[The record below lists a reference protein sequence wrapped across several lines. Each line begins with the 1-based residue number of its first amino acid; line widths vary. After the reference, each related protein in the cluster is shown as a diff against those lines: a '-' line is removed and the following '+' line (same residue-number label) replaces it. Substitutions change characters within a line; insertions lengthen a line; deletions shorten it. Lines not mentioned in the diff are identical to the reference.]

1 VGVTFDPHG
10 ESASPAD
17 VHPGPGALGSPDD
30 VRRSARAGWGLRLT
44 SLAAMAPLVAALGYS
59 AGSTPLAI
67 TMVVA
72 LATGVAAGA
81 LLALDRWF
89 SHLPGL
95 VLALSAPMLLA
106 VVAVL
111 AGAGSTALYVLLLHL
126 GAFLW
131 GLDWARVGRLR
142 SQTFLLILPVWLAL
156 FSDSPPVRVG
166 SVVVFLLVLATL
178 ALASRDELRA
188 VPRLAVGPREAPST
202 PTTADLIRA
211 AAIALAVGALAW
223 AVLDGR
229 SIVPPSPPDLGDR
242 LSFGDEQVA
251 GDDPT
256 GGSQSSGGGSG
267 SGGGSSGGVP
277 GGDPGF
283 VPNDP
288 GNGPSGTF
296 EGSGSGSGSGSA
308 GGSGDLPFG
317 GEGSAGGAD
326 SEGLD
331 LDGDGFVDGFDLDGD
346 GSIDVDP
353 SGDPVDGG
361 PDAADDAPEPP
372 WLLLLGLLLAAVA
385 IALAVWWWRTRDGGP
400 AGRRVGWAE
409 EVAARL
415 GREGARRGRPRSA
428 QESVLVYAGELADGP
443 LPDERLRDVG
453 SILSSALF
461 GLNDASPDQQVWVED
476 VLEAVLAA
484 NPPPGVATAAKARL
498 ARTG

>member
-1 VGVTFDPHG
+1 MGLTFDPHG

-30 VRRSARAGWGLRLT
+30 VRRSARAGWALRLT
-44 SLAAMAPLVAALGYS
+44 ALAAMAPLVAALGYGT
-59 AGSTPLAI
+59 GSTPLAI

-72 LATGVAAGA
+72 LAAGVAAGA
-81 LLALDRWF
+81 VLDLDRWF
-89 SHLPGL
+89 AQMPGL
-95 VLALSAPMLLA
+95 VVALSAPMLLA

-142 SQTFLLILPVWLAL
+142 GQTFLLILPVWLAL

-178 ALASRDELRA
+178 GLASRDELRA
-188 VPRLAVGPREAPST
+188 VPRLAVGPRSAPAT
-202 PTTADLIRA
+202 PTTADLVRA

-229 SIVPPSPPDLGDR
+229 SIVPPSPPDLTDR
-242 LSFGDEQVA
+242 LSFGDEQVT

-256 GGSQSSGGGSG
+256 TGSESSGGGSG
-267 SGGGSSGGVP
+267 SGSGSSGGVP

-288 GNGPSGTF
+288 GNGSPGTF
-296 EGSGSGSGSGSA
+296 EGSGSGSA
-308 GGSGDLPFG
+308 GGAGDLPFG
-317 GEGSAGGAD
+317 GDGSSGGAD

-353 SGDPVDGG
+353 SGDPVDGS
-361 PDAADDAPEPP
+361 PDAADDPPDPP

-385 IALAVWWWRTRDGGP
+385 IALAVWWWRTRDGAP

-409 EVAARL
+409 GVVARL
-415 GREGARRGRPRSA
+415 GREGARRGRPRSPA
-428 QESVLVYAGELADGP
+428 ESVLVYAGELADGP
-443 LPDERLRDVG
+443 LPDERLREAG

-461 GLNDASPDQQVWVED
+461 GGRDASPEQQVWVED
-476 VLEAVLAA
+476 VLASVLAA

-498 ARTG
+498 VRTG